1 MRRRACRVMVL
12 ERSTRSGDG
21 KMTMELLL
29 IVAALFV
36 AFSNGANDNFK
47 GFATVDRLN
56 FRFPNRPVQ
65 RRHRHFI
72 CTLNVRSRV
81 IGRQSIAFS
90 VFARES

>member
-1 MRRRACRVMVL
+1 MVL